1 MKVAVSIPDEVFED
15 AERLARQ
22 LGTTR
27 SDVYRRALEEYVGRH
42 AAPSVTQAL
51 DRVLEEVGVYEAD
64 EFTRRASRRA
74 LGRSDW

>member
-1 MKVAVSIPDEVFED
+1 MKVAVSIPD
-15 AERLARQ
+15 
-22 LGTTR
+22 
-27 SDVYRRALEEYVGRH
+27 EEYVGRH